1 MAVTPFCPHPAMQT
15 LVANAI
21 YFFFLFKQFAAREK
35 APYKGMGSFSLL
47 FLCMWVKS
55 RLY

>member
-47 FLCMWVKS
+47 SLCMWVKS
-55 RLY
+55 RL